1 MRPAIIYDKIF
12 MIYLHEPS
20 LEKIHG
26 EAEAWYGAEKFPG
39 AESAAWISHYD
50 IKHQP
55 PSEKES
61 S

>member
-26 EAEAWYGAEKFPG
+26 EAEAWYGAE
-39 AESAAWISHYD
+39 
-50 IKHQP
+50 
-55 PSEKES
+55 
-61 S
+61 